1 MCVPLQK
8 KPEANIFRKVL
19 VIIVF
24 PLFASLYPI
33 LHPIKSYVEMT
44 LQNLRDQ
51 WCFSKE
57 KGTSQKYWYCG
68 IVYFSGLEDA
78 VTVLHYLGAALP
90 WWGQQKVGAGI

>member
-51 WCFSKE
+51 
-57 KGTSQKYWYCG
+57 
-68 IVYFSGLEDA
+68 
-78 VTVLHYLGAALP
+78 
-90 WWGQQKVGAGI
+90 